1 MSFRTS
7 LLALPPRTRLAVGL
21 GFLAWGTAGLYLTD
35 GGAEEKKKKKCGWF
49 AAAGEEEEGVAL
61 PRVRVSVVERGEK

>member
-35 GGAEEKKKKKCGWF
+35 GAERKLGWS
-49 AAAGEEEEGVAL
+49 AAGREGEEEGVAL
-61 PRVRVSVVERGEK
+61 PRVRVVERGEK